1 MSKPEMDHSKADHAQ
16 ASRVDQILKGVIAAL
31 LVALAGLIIY
41 SMQAHIVG
49 VGDRAPNFHIASANG
64 KELSPRDFGGKLLVV
79 NFWASWCGPCVQEA
93 PSLAEF
99 ANAMAP
105 SGVVVVG
112 ISVDQKENLYQDFIK
127 RFKIPFANMRDPEQ
141 RLSYTYG
148 TYQYPESYIINRDG
162 KVVMKF
168 LGLPDVGGRTVP
180 WTDPELVNS
189 IRALL

>member
-1 MSKPEMDHSKADHAQ
+1 
-16 ASRVDQILKGVIAAL
+16 
-31 LVALAGLIIY
+31 
-41 SMQAHIVG
+41 
-49 VGDRAPNFHIASANG
+49 
-64 KELSPRDFGGKLLVV
+64 LVV

-105 SGVVVVG
+105 AGVVVVG
-112 ISVDQKENLYQDFIK
+112 VSVDQKENLYQDFLK
-127 RFKIPFANMRDPEQ
+127 RFRIPFPNMRDPQ
-141 RLSYTYG
+141 QALSYTFG

-168 LGLPDVGGRTVP
+168 LGLPEVSGRTVP

>member
-1 MSKPEMDHSKADHAQ
+1 MGQAEMEHSKADGAQ
-16 ASRVDQILKGVIAAL
+16 ASRVDQVLKSVIAAL
-31 LVALAGLIIY
+31 LVALAALVAY

-49 VGDRAPNFHIASANG
+49 VGDRVPNFRVTAANG
-64 KELSPRDFGGKLLVV
+64 KEITPRDFGGKLLVV

-112 ISVDQKENLYQDFIK
+112 VSVDQKPNLYQDFIK

-141 RLSYTYG
+141 SLAYTFG
-148 TYQYPESYIINRDG
+148 TYQFPESYIINRDG
-162 KVVMKF
+162 KVVKKF

>member
-1 MSKPEMDHSKADHAQ
+1 MEHSKADGAQ
-16 ASRVDQILKGVIAAL
+16 ASRVDRVLKGVIAAL
-31 LVALAGLIIY
+31 LVALAALIAY

-49 VGDRAPNFHIASANG
+49 VGDRAPNFHVTATNG
-64 KELSPRDFGGKLLVV
+64 KEITPRDFGGKLLVV

-99 ANAMAP
+99 ASAMAP

-112 ISVDQKENLYQDFIK
+112 VNIDQKENLYQDFVK
-127 RFKIPFANMRDPEQ
+127 RFQLSFPNLRDPGQ
-141 RLSYTYG
+141 ALAYTYG
-148 TYQYPESYIINRDG
+148 TYQFPESYIINRDG

-168 LGLPDVGGRTVP
+168 AGLPEMGGRTVP